1 MRKER
6 KMAKKSFIGQGNP
19 AMQFISGA
27 EENRS
32 AGDSTGE
39 NAKTTSGKRSPGK
52 GERSHDKQGKQG
64 TSDKPAAAPVSEQS
78 ETVRRPVAPR
88 RQGESKSKRVQLL
101 MPPSLHMRVA
111 RKAASLD
118 MSVNEYVNRI
128 LEESLG

>member
-19 AMQFISGA
+19 ALQFISGA
-27 EENRS
+27 EETRF

-39 NAKTTSGKRSPGK
+39 NTRTTSGKKSPGK
-52 GERSHDKQGKQG
+52 GERSHGRTGKSGTADK
-64 TSDKPAAAPVSEQS
+64 TAAAPVSEQT

-128 LEESLG
+128 LEDNVE